1 MAFYLWSRS
10 SVLSQ
15 LVVLKRGEELPTPTI
30 EGVGICRICRSRF
43 QGDPTRWIFLWDV
56 TSKIDDLPFKD
67 EAIGDVR
74 QQLNIALKDVTF
86 PPSGRGDLEA
96 VTEFQYDLGQPDHG
110 HGTA

>member
-1 MAFYLWSRS
+1 MWGSAGSVGAAF
-10 SVLSQ
+10 
-15 LVVLKRGEELPTPTI
+15 K
-30 EGVGICRICRSRF
+30 
-43 QGDPTRWIFLWDV
+43 GDPTRWIFLWDV

-67 EAIGDVR
+67 ETIGDVR

-86 PPSGRGDLEA
+86 PPSARGDLEA